1 VIRDRI
7 KIRPWVRAIHRDL
20 GYVAVGLTFVY
31 AISGLAVNHI
41 ADWDPNFHNTSRE
54 LDVQI
59 APGEHSDDELAGT
72 VAAAAHITDKPKEVY
87 REGDDLE
94 VLYDRRTLHVN
105 LVTGH
110 VVEERREPRF
120 FVRVA
125 NWLHLNRGKK
135 AWKYFADAYAA
146 GLLLLASSGLFMLP
160 GKKGLLGRGAVFV
173 TIGVAIPVLYVT
185 LSHGP

>member
-1 VIRDRI
+1 
-7 KIRPWVRAIHRDL
+7 
-20 GYVAVGLTFVY
+20 
-31 AISGLAVNHI
+31 VNHI

-59 APGEHSDDELAGT
+59 PPGEHTDDELGAL
-72 VAAAAHITDKPKEVY
+72 VATSARISDKPKEVY

-94 VLYDRRTLHVN
+94 MLFDHRTLHVN

-110 VVEERREPRF
+110 VLEERQEPRF

-146 GLLLLASSGLFMLP
+146 GLLLLATSGLFMLP

-173 TIGVAIPVLYVT
+173 GIGVAIPLLYVV
-185 LSHGP
+185 LSRGP